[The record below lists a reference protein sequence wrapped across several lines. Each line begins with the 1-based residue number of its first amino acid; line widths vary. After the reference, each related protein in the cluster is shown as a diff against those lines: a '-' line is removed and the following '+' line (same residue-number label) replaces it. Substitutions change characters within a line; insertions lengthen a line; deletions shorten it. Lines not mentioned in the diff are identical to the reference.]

1 MGRSGGGGR
10 GRRPVADDETG
21 DSHLAGFPIHKKE
34 LLAPAVRAQAALFM
48 VKKI

>member
-1 MGRSGGGGR
+1 MGRSGGGGWLTMKQAIAIWR
-10 GRRPVADDETG
+10 VL
-21 DSHLAGFPIHKKE
+21 SVHKKE